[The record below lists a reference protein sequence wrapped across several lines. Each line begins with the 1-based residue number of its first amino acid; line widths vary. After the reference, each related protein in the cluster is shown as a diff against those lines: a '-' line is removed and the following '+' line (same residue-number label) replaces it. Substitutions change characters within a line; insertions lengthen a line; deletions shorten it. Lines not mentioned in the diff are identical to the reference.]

1 VRPVE
6 HRATRDRLLA
16 AVTPL
21 IGSPRVVTARRVL
34 DRFSAVDG
42 GLLAAGI
49 AYNAVLALIPLGLL
63 ASGLAGV
70 LLTDPNSRADVIGA
84 MAALFP
90 PLGGV
95 VDEIVG
101 GLSRASPSLSLV
113 GLLLAGWGTT
123 RLFASLESGVVQL
136 GAAGVRRGL
145 VRRTARRIGSIVVV
159 AVILLAALIVAPAL
173 AIAVEMAGSVG
184 LDRPLLDALFALL
197 PPVLAGVALA
207 AVYRLIP
214 VTRPTWRAISM
225 PAVAGAVALVLAT
238 RVFVYLTPRI
248 FGTNVVYGTLG
259 AILVG
264 LTWLDIVFTVI
275 LIGAAWVDERRGPDG
290 SDASFGGV
298 DDGSMTARR

>member
-6 HRATRDRLLA
+6 HRATRDRLLS

-101 GLSRASPSLSLV
+101 GLSRASPSRWPAPS
-113 GLLLAGWGTT
+113 
-123 RLFASLESGVVQL
+123 
-136 GAAGVRRGL
+136 
-145 VRRTARRIGSIVVV
+145 GSIGRSSTRCSPSCHPSW
-159 AVILLAALIVAPAL
+159 PA
-173 AIAVEMAGSVG
+173 S
-184 LDRPLLDALFALL
+184 R
-197 PPVLAGVALA
+197 
-207 AVYRLIP
+207 
-214 VTRPTWRAISM
+214 
-225 PAVAGAVALVLAT
+225 
-238 RVFVYLTPRI
+238 
-248 FGTNVVYGTLG
+248 
-259 AILVG
+259 
-264 LTWLDIVFTVI
+264 
-275 LIGAAWVDERRGPDG
+275 
-290 SDASFGGV
+290 
-298 DDGSMTARR
+298 